1 MQIAEHTEACLE
13 NLPDGILAQNSLA
26 GDQQAFEI
34 LVERYRPLL
43 FNSICHILNDYD
55 QSCDILQQVF
65 LQLYISLPVLKQ
77 GKSFRGWLL
86 KVARNRCL
94 DELRRKHALPFSA
107 LETVDD
113 DNETSLLLSFNDP
126 NPLPEE
132 IAEHQDLK
140 DRVQQAI
147 DSLPPQYRRVVL
159 LRYAGQRSFA
169 EIGQALRIPA
179 ATAKTHFQR
188 AKVLLRASLA
198 SEMPS
203 PLAAK
208 TAN

>member
-1 MQIAEHTEACLE
+1 MQIEEHTEARSQELS
-13 NLPDGILAQNSLA
+13 DGTLAQNSLA
-26 GDQQAFEI
+26 GDQRAFET

-65 LQLYISLPVLKQ
+65 LQLYISLPTLKQ

-94 DELRRKHALPFSA
+94 DELRRKHTLPFSA
-107 LETVDD
+107 LETTDD
-113 DNETSLLLSFNDP
+113 EDEVCLLHSFSDP
-126 NPLPEE
+126 SPLPEE
-132 IAEHQDLK
+132 IAEHSDLRG
-140 DRVQQAI
+140 RVRQAI

-169 EIGQALRIPA
+169 EIGQELSIPP

-188 AKVLLRASLA
+188 AKILLRTTLTSDMPLCMASREA
-198 SEMPS
+198 V
-203 PLAAK
+203 
-208 TAN
+208 